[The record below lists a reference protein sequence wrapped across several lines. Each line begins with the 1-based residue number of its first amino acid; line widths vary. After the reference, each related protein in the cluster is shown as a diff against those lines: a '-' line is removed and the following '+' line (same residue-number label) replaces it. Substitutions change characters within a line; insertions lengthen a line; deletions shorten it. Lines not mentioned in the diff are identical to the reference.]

1 MTILTKL
8 AEILEEDEI
17 SEEDKLRDFDNWDS
31 LSVLA
36 IQSYAD
42 KDLSRSLLASDL
54 VNLVTVGDLVNFLS
68 E

>member
-17 SEEDKLRDFDNWDS
+17 SEEDKLRDFENWDS

-42 KDLSRSLLASDL
+42 KDLSRPLLASDL
-54 VNLVTVGDLVNFLS
+54 VNLITVGDLVNFLS